1 MSFWVKRPSMKA
13 LILIS
18 AVIAFVAGCS
28 TVKNAREKQAEAKN
42 LSSDNGGRAEKVNVD
57 LSGCAVRALVEFALT
72 NRPVMVS
79 SRLEV
84 ENARLALKRIKSS
97 APLASDSPWTSPTLG
112 FSASQDARNSDQDF
126 SDAFRTE
133 KGDFSSALSLDI
145 LLWDFG
151 RYSASAAA
159 AKERIISAEMELV
172 KAGHEVFRE
181 VVDAYFATLEAD
193 ALYEVA
199 LTNEAECALHLDRAI
214 RRVEE
219 GEAKELDVLKA
230 RLDLSIARESVCAA
244 SNNVATAAAGLIRS
258 LGLEAAM
265 TSRDKILPRKSSALY
280 EMNRVFA
287 ETDASAETLF
297 MYARTNA
304 PAMRVSRAELRA
316 AISAVDAEIANLY
329 PEISASASLSWVD
342 PVWTFR
348 WGASFVQSL
357 FQGMRKTTAVDE
369 AVVAM
374 RKAEANTIAAEH
386 ALALEISL
394 QCAARD
400 NAREANKRA
409 RQSLK
414 EAKENLA
421 LSRSRYE
428 IGEADRVD
436 FSEAVSACSDA
447 LGACVSAYYASQRAE
462 AAFFPLTGN
471 YPVYDEGSVPTE
483 GN

>member
-1 MSFWVKRPSMKA
+1 MSFLVKHQNLKA
-13 LILIS
+13 LLLLCAAICI
-18 AVIAFVAGCS
+18 VAGCS
-28 TVKNAREKQAEAKN
+28 TIKNAREKQSQAEVLASEDGKKTHEI
-42 LSSDNGGRAEKVNVD
+42 DVD
-57 LSGCAVRALVEFALT
+57 LSSSCVRALVEFALT

-84 ENARLALKRIKSS
+84 ENARLALKRIKST
-97 APLASDSPWTSPTLG
+97 APIASDSPWTSPTLG

-159 AKERIISAEMELV
+159 AKERIISAELALV
-172 KAGHEVFRE
+172 KAGHDVFRE

-193 ALYEVA
+193 ALYDAA
-199 LTNEAECALHLDRAI
+199 LTNEVECALHLDRAI
-214 RRVEE
+214 RRFEA

-230 RLDLSIARESVCAA
+230 RLDLSRSREGVCAS
-244 SNNVATAAAGLIRS
+244 SNKVATASAELINS
-258 LGLEAAM
+258 LGLDAAT
-265 TSRDKILPRKSSALY
+265 TSRDKILPRKSSALL
-280 EMNRVFA
+280 EMKRLFA
-287 ETDASAETLF
+287 ETDDSAETLF

-304 PAMRVSRAELRA
+304 PSMRISRAELRA
-316 AISAVDAEIANLY
+316 AISTVDAEIANLY

-357 FQGMRKTTAVDE
+357 FQGMRMTTAVDA

-374 RKAEANTIAAEH
+374 RKAEVNTVAAERQ
-386 ALALEISL
+386 LALELSL
-394 QCAARD
+394 RCAERD
-400 NAREANKRA
+400 NAREAVIRS

-436 FSEAVSACSDA
+436 FSEAVSAYSEA

-462 AAFFPLTGN
+462 AAFFPLIGN
-471 YPVYDEGSVPTE
+471 YPVYDEGVVPTE
-483 GN
+483 GK

>member
-1 MSFWVKRPSMKA
+1 M
-13 LILIS
+13 
-18 AVIAFVAGCS
+18 
-28 TVKNAREKQAEAKN
+28 
-42 LSSDNGGRAEKVNVD
+42 
-57 LSGCAVRALVEFALT
+57 
-72 NRPVMVS
+72 
-79 SRLEV
+79 
-84 ENARLALKRIKSS
+84 
-97 APLASDSPWTSPTLG
+97 
-112 FSASQDARNSDQDF
+112 
-126 SDAFRTE
+126 
-133 KGDFSSALSLDI
+133 
-145 LLWDFG
+145 
-151 RYSASAAA
+151 
-159 AKERIISAEMELV
+159 
-172 KAGHEVFRE
+172 
-181 VVDAYFATLEAD
+181 
-193 ALYEVA
+193 
-199 LTNEAECALHLDRAI
+199 
-214 RRVEE
+214 
-219 GEAKELDVLKA
+219 
-230 RLDLSIARESVCAA
+230 
-244 SNNVATAAAGLIRS
+244 ATAAAGLIRS

-436 FSEAVSACSDA
+436 FSEAVSAYSDA